1 MHVTFFYVKKK
12 RSWNDF
18 SHLIFEFYFQ
28 RGVAVRF
35 SDTLLEET
43 GWLWNFFH
51 SGIAQFGDP
60 RVGQLG
66 QEKKAAKVFKNEQES
81 PGDNTIN
88 EPVLRHIRMLVCF
101 CAQSEASRGQ
111 HLSGCFP
118 DLIGRSSHANSTVR
132 RVPVWLV
139 QDWELSSSRVFSG
152 APKVYF
158 TNFIQSSCITEEK
171 ILTNSQ
177 TLKGEKILL
186 HVPNKYAE

>member
-12 RSWNDF
+12 SWNDF
-18 SHLIFEFYFQ
+18 THLLLEFFFQ

-66 QEKKAAKVFKNEQES
+66 QEKRRLKFSRTGKRAQGIILLTNQFYDIFECLSVFLC
-81 PGDNTIN
+81 PI
-88 EPVLRHIRMLVCF
+88 
-101 CAQSEASRGQ
+101 RGQ

-118 DLIGRSSHANSTVR
+118 DLIKRSSPVNSTVR

-152 APKVYF
+152 TPKVYF